1 MLADTPATRR
11 AAEKTER
18 NIRPQSGGKR
28 KQRVRIQRAVV
39 HRIQSA
45 KHGGRI
51 SAAASQPRA
60 DGNAFGNIDPHAAG
74 QARSCKKG
82 ARGLIGDVVLRIAV
96 KPGAGDLDR
105 CTCTEC
111 YNIAE
116 RDAVHHRINVMV
128 TVCPSSADLKSEV
141 ELGICKQLHFSLW
154 TKRAIRSRAFS
165 I

>member
-51 SAAASQPRA
+51 SAAASQPLEISIRTPPDKPVRVKKARA
-60 DGNAFGNIDPHAAG
+60 A
-74 QARSCKKG
+74 
-82 ARGLIGDVVLRIAV
+82 L
-96 KPGAGDLDR
+96 
-105 CTCTEC
+105 
-111 YNIAE
+111 
-116 RDAVHHRINVMV
+116 
-128 TVCPSSADLKSEV
+128 
-141 ELGICKQLHFSLW
+141 
-154 TKRAIRSRAFS
+154 
-165 I
+165 